1 MVISYLRR
9 LPGDYREP
17 SIFLDAKSSWTF
29 WGPEMC
35 ASSSSLSKSLQ
46 KRMASRGSKL
56 KRGTDIFYS
65 CMSCQ
70 RAMPEQHGPVFPSA
84 EQQPPTQPL

>member
-29 WGPEMC
+29 WGPE
-35 ASSSSLSKSLQ
+35 
-46 KRMASRGSKL
+46 
-56 KRGTDIFYS
+56 I